1 MKKFTF
7 AALAACIL
15 LTGCGNNGGSSAS
28 ADNTGSASVNDS
40 VAAEKTPAEKT
51 AEVLE
56 AVEFPEMAEVTADK
70 LLAYYG
76 IEEADIAE
84 FSAYVAGAG
93 VYPDELGVFVAVDK
107 EAAKRVFDTIG
118 ERIEKQ
124 KETYK
129 DYSPDEMYKF
139 DDLCLIRTNEVVCYA
154 VCADNE
160 TAYGIL
166 DQ

>member
-15 LTGCGNNGGSSAS
+15 LTGCGNNGGESAS
-28 ADNTGSASVNDS
+28 TNDTS
-40 VAAEKTPAEKT
+40 TVATAEKTPAEKT
-51 AEVLE
+51 AAVLE
-56 AVEFPEMAEVTADK
+56 AVEFPEMAEVTSDK

-76 IEEADIAE
+76 IEETDIAE

-107 EAAKRVFDTIG
+107 DAAKRVFDTIG

-124 KETYK
+124 KKTYK
-129 DYSPDEMYKF
+129 DYSPGEMYKF
-139 DDLCLIRTNEVVCYA
+139 DDCCLICTNEVVCYA

-166 DQ
+166 DE

>member
-15 LTGCGNNGGSSAS
+15 LTGCGNNGG
-28 ADNTGSASVNDS
+28 GSASTSDTAS
-40 VAAEKTPAEKT
+40 DTTSTVAPAEKTPAEKT
-51 AEVLE
+51 AAVLE
-56 AVEFPEMAEVTADK
+56 AVEFPEMAEVTSDK

-76 IEEADIAE
+76 IEETDIAE

-107 EAAKRVFDTIG
+107 DAAKRVFDTIG

-124 KETYK
+124 KKTYE
-129 DYSPDEMYKF
+129 DYSPGEMYKF
-139 DDLCLIRTNEVVCYA
+139 DDCCLIRTNEVVCYA

-166 DQ
+166 DE